1 MNISCMVAHHVDARS
16 LSATSTQ
23 PCKPCHT
30 QSKNLRRP
38 AAPAAPPLP
47 PDRGYLF
54 RCGEFGRH
62 WDKPDI
68 ARCMAVVCFAMQSG
82 LGLTDGVRSLHLLGS
97 ITRHSVNKLFPNFS
111 SFLIGCAGNFGSRA
125 QHRSE

>member
-47 PDRGYLF
+47 TDRGYLF
-54 RCGEFGRH
+54 RCGALGRDWHKADIPRCLLFVRFGR
-62 WDKPDI
+62 
-68 ARCMAVVCFAMQSG
+68 QSG
-82 LGLTDGVRSLHLLGS
+82 LGLTDGVRSLPLLGS

-111 SFLIGCAGNFGSRA
+111 S
-125 QHRSE
+125 